1 MNPTNTP
8 YLRSLQMVHFAL
20 GMGMTS
26 FLVICFVLHGSGAWE
41 SMPELTN
48 ICITFVPI
56 VLVGG
61 IVIGNWLYNKRL
73 EGINQAATVQQK
85 LETYRTAFII
95 RLALHEGPT
104 LLAIVAYLLTVNQWF
119 LYMVLISLAGFVLL
133 RPSADKIATALS
145 LSDSEVNTHLL

>member
-41 SMPELTN
+41 SMPELSN
-48 ICITFVPI
+48 IFITFVPI

-95 RLALHEGPT
+95 RLALHEGPPCLP
-104 LLAIVAYLLTVNQWF
+104 LLPIF
-119 LYMVLISLAGFVLL
+119 LRLISGFY
-133 RPSADKIATALS
+133 IWY
-145 LSDSEVNTHLL
+145 